1 MLGELECLSRS
12 LQNRSQTI
20 DGMQTAVGY
29 VSSALQ
35 QKRSE
40 EKFTELFEK
49 AVLMVET
56 LEIEPIEIPHQRKPP
71 KRFTGGASPH
81 KPKTPEEYYRIEFFK
96 VLDSL
101 DMQFKERFNQPDLEK
116 LKQIENVLLT
126 GKICDVI
133 GEYPEMDMENLR
145 IQLQMFHSKHKFMTT
160 GEAVDILKQMPSE
173 VRGLFDEVE
182 KLVRLLLVVPVAS
195 AEAERSFS
203 ALKRL
208 KNWLRSTMT
217 QQRLNNVSVCH
228 VHQTAL
234 DLIAV

>member
-1 MLGELECLSRS
+1 
-12 LQNRSQTI
+12 
-20 DGMQTAVGY
+20 MQTAVGY

-133 GEYPEMDMENLR
+133 GEYPEMDMEN
-145 IQLQMFHSKHKFMTT
+145 KFMTT

-234 DLIAV
+234 DLIDV